1 MGERSTYGAQLLG
14 HPNTVPGYLF
24 GTGIPHQPKNHCI
37 INKISPTMATSAI
50 LSAKIFSVL
59 RRFRISCSQ
68 SKSIVSPPSALVPP
82 CADAMRGVRKSPRP
96 TPDAPLFSNSCTV
109 LVGFNPDVPLRAGSP
124 GAGQP
129 GTSQSYLGTGPLPHS
144 VTVPPGGHIALRSA
158 YPDRAGQPF
167 TEPPGDLP
175 QTGSPDSPE
184 ASRLGDVSGA
194 L

>member
-1 MGERSTYGAQLLG
+1 MNGKSDNRTHSALLSLFDFGKLYARTSCEIKHQSGETL
-14 HPNTVPGYLF
+14 T
-24 GTGIPHQPKNHCI
+24 
-37 INKISPTMATSAI
+37 
-50 LSAKIFSVL
+50 
-59 RRFRISCSQ
+59 Q
-68 SKSIVSPPSALVPP
+68 SSIQYRHTITPPSALVPP
-82 CADAMRGVRKSPRP
+82 CADVRGVRPSPPRHAL
-96 TPDAPLFSNSCTV
+96 TPRCFSNSCTV
-109 LVGFNPDVPLRAGSP
+109 LVGNPDVPLRAGSP

-175 QTGSPDSPE
+175 QTGSPDSPGV
-184 ASRLGDVSGA
+184 SRLGDTSGA